1 MVQWYQN
8 SLMQWSCR
16 FGLSLNIPATSDLF
30 DLSLPAVGTPSQ
42 KTHGEGGILLW
53 QVGGLWCLRVVSD
66 PKWIFFFS
74 MKPRNSNCSTAKPCG
89 SWAFPTTTCPAS
101 QRPSPAW
108 STSGSSTSA
117 KMVRAPNPEDPKGLG
132 AAMKFYLLV
141 MEKSVLRLRFP
152 AWRSGEGSL
161 EIHLC
166 FFLKKQSFLQHPV
179 PCWLVPSW
187 E

>member
-53 QVGGLWCLRVVSD
+53 QVGGLWCLCVVSD
-66 PKWIFFFS
+66 PKWIYFF
-74 MKPRNSNCSTAKPCG
+74 PWNPGTA
-89 SWAFPTTTCPAS
+89 TV
-101 QRPSPAW
+101 QLPSPAEAEHSRQRPVQSPNVHRQPGQPPGARHQQKW
-108 STSGSSTSA
+108 WGLQTPRIPRDWELQWSFTSLWWRNPCSVSGFPPGALGKDPWKSTSVFS
-117 KMVRAPNPEDPKGLG
+117 
-132 AAMKFYLLV
+132 
-141 MEKSVLRLRFP
+141 
-152 AWRSGEGSL
+152 
-161 EIHLC
+161 
-166 FFLKKQSFLQHPV
+166 LKKQSFLQRPV